1 MSDRPCI
8 TALSPTKRDPSR
20 VSIKV
25 GRKHIATLSQ
35 KLVGELGLAVGQ
47 SWDDALA
54 DRVEAATVYDQAMR
68 KALNRLNHR
77 AMSRGQLDRKLR
89 ELEFD
94 EPTRTAVLD
103 RLAELRLLDDEA
115 FGRALIRETLARKPA
130 GPRLL
135 QQKLYQKGLPR
146 ELIDRLVA
154 EATADSDDQ
163 REQATRFAE
172 TKLRSMQRLD
182 LATRKRRLYGQ
193 LARRGF
199 SPDVIRDVMEKV
211 TPNPSEY

>member
-1 MSDRPCI
+1 MVDAPRI

-20 VSIKV
+20 LSIRV
-25 GRKHIATLSQ
+25 DRKHVATLGQ
-35 KLVGELGLAVGQ
+35 KLVGELGLEVGQ
-47 SWDDALA
+47 PWDDALA
-54 DRVEAATVYDQAMR
+54 QRVAEAAVYDKAMR
-68 KALNRLNHR
+68 KAMNRLARR

-89 ELEFD
+89 DLEF
-94 EPTRTAVLD
+94 
-103 RLAELRLLDDEA
+103 
-115 FGRALIRETLARKPA
+115 LAREPA

-146 ELIDRLVA
+146 DLIDRLVA
-154 EATADSDDQ
+154 DATADTDDQ

-182 LATRKRRLYGQ
+182 APTRNRRLYGQ

-199 SPDVIRDVMEKV
+199 SPDVIRGVMERV
-211 TPNPSEY
+211 AARPDDE

>member
-1 MSDRPCI
+1 MPDPPRI

-20 VSIKV
+20 LSIRV
-25 GRKHIATLSQ
+25 GRKHVAALSQ
-35 KLVGELGLAVGQ
+35 KLADELGLAVGQ
-47 SWDDALA
+47 PWDDAMA
-54 DRVEAATVYDQAMR
+54 QRVEAAAVFDRAMR
-68 KALNRLNHR
+68 KALNRLNRR

-103 RLAELRLLDDEA
+103 RLTELRLLDDEA
-115 FGRALIRETLARKPA
+115 FGQALIRETLAQKPA

-135 QQKLYQKGLPR
+135 QTKLYQKGLPR

-154 EATADSDDQ
+154 DATADSDDQ
-163 REQATRFAE
+163 RRQAMSFAE
-172 TKLRSMQRLD
+172 SKLRSMQRLD
-182 LATRKRRLYGQ
+182 AATRRRRLYGQ

-199 SPDVIRDVMEKV
+199 DPEVVRDVMERV
-211 TPNPSEY
+211 VE